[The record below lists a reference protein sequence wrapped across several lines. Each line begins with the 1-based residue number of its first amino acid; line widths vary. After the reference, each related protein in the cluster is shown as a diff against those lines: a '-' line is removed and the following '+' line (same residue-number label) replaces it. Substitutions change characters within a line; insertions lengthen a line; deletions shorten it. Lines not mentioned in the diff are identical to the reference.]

1 MDRDL
6 SASCQMFLIPLT
18 LLFVALAGAG
28 TEGLR
33 VFIALVGLATA
44 SIWVAR
50 VCSWDGLKPHD
61 AYTARGLSALFVLAW
76 VVVAAAHLYL
86 GWTGGFFAKA
96 AG

>member
-6 SASCQMFLIPLT
+6 SSACQMFLIPLT
-18 LLFVALAGAG
+18 LLFVALAMAG

-33 VFIALVGLATA
+33 VFVALVGLATA

-50 VCSWDGLKPHD
+50 VCSWSGLKPHD
-61 AYTARGLSALFVLAW
+61 AYTARGLSALFTLAFA
-76 VVVAAAHLYL
+76 VVAAAHLYL